1 MAAGG
6 PDHHRHLLGCLG
18 HHNHGGVPS
27 IHAGVLGEEVPLQHR
42 VHDSV
47 LSHGP
52 HEFMAESDVGLDK
65 RGSHIGLEYQPA
77 SVADPVERM
86 PVEARP
92 TPNPNAMKF
101 TVGVPV
107 GGPVTYLAG
116 RDTGDPLAAAILS
129 IEGVVSVFWTADFV
143 TVSKEAGADWSSIHP
158 AVLAILKDRFA
169 KD

>member
-1 MAAGG
+1 
-6 PDHHRHLLGCLG
+6 
-18 HHNHGGVPS
+18 
-27 IHAGVLGEEVPLQHR
+27 
-42 VHDSV
+42 
-47 LSHGP
+47 
-52 HEFMAESDVGLDK
+52 MAESDVGLDK

-92 TPNPNAMKF
+92 TPNPTAMKF